1 MCCFYDISPFF
12 RNKSFEREIA
22 LIMMRMISSINWKI
36 SPCTSKEMH
45 YDYADTLINKPKF
58 NNVSIELL
66 RVIYL

>member
-12 RNKSFEREIA
+12 RNKSYEREIA
-22 LIMMRMISSINWKI
+22 LIMMRIWKI

-58 NNVSIELL
+58 NNVSTELL